1 MSDVAVD
8 LGRCYDR
15 TILRQMNV
23 NGVGDIQCQEH
34 GEMDSLSKLDA
45 KLAVS
50 FFCTRNTK
58 AIFVYNEVVRFDL
71 HVVEVSD
78 IRFKSHLLLRF
89 AKCCLLYCRVLW
101 VYLASWKCNLSRMR
115 RQVLGS
121 LRQQEMRVLAILAP
135 HHNGHQDGCCLRG
148 ALAN

>member
-34 GEMDSLSKLDA
+34 GEMDSLSKLHA

-58 AIFVYNEVVRFDL
+58 AIFVHNEVVRFDL

-78 IRFKSHLLLRF
+78 IRFKVADCGVKHLDATIQGTKPGHRIIDF
-89 AKCCLLYCRVLW
+89 VVK
-101 VYLASWKCNLSRMR
+101 
-115 RQVLGS
+115 S
-121 LRQQEMRVLAILAP
+121 L
-135 HHNGHQDGCCLRG
+135 
-148 ALAN
+148 